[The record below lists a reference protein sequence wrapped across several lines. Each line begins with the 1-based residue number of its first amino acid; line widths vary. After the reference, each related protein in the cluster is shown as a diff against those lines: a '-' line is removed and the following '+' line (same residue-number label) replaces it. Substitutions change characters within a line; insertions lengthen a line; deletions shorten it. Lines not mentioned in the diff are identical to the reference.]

1 MKPFGATIITMSA
14 PNQDTTLELASRV
27 RQVIVP
33 LARQI
38 QRRTMGNFTPTELS
52 IIGAVLRHEP
62 ISLRDL
68 AARER
73 LSPPTISK
81 VIAALERDDMVKRIP
96 DVQDRRVCR
105 VQITAAGRQWVDT
118 TRTAR
123 NEWLAER
130 IVLLSLDERK
140 ELSAAIT
147 VLQRFIDD
155 E

>member
-1 MKPFGATIITMSA
+1 MSA
-14 PNQDTTLELASRV
+14 PIDQDATLELASLL
-27 RQVIVP
+27 RQVVVP

-38 QRRTMGNFTPTELS
+38 QRRTMDNFTPTELS

-62 ISLRDL
+62 ISLGDL

-81 VIAALERDDMVKRIP
+81 VITALERDDMVKRIP

-105 VQITAAGRQWVDT
+105 VRITDAGRQWVYT